1 MTEASLLLAGQTVL
15 RHSSQAPQKA
25 PPLPRAVAKSVTYPP
40 LTALSPVS
48 PIDLL
53 GSHPE

>member
-40 LTALSPVS
+40 LAALSPVS
-48 PIDLL
+48 PLDLL

>member
-15 RHSSQAPQKA
+15 RHSPHAPQKA
-25 PPLPRAVAKSVTYPP
+25 LPLPRAVAKSVTYPA
-40 LTALSPVS
+40 LTALFPVS